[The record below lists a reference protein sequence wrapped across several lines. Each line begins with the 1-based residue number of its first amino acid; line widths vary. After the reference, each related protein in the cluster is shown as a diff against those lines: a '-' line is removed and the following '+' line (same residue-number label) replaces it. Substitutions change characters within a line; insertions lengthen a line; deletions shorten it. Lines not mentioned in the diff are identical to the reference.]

1 MISENSKYNFKRLAG
16 ILSEGLTLVP
26 DPSGR
31 SDIGT
36 LSFYVEEYMLN
47 ISSVIIGQTDQS
59 LSQNGYKVAISQGNT
74 KMHENTLATK
84 LIISSLAK
92 NAQAKEYVLTT
103 IVNFEQG
110 GNTAVSV
117 SHNSLTE
124 QFNLN
129 SQHTGADV
137 QLFVKEI
144 ITHISNSLKTN

>member
-16 ILSEGLTLVP
+16 IISEGLTLVP

-31 SDIGT
+31 SDKGT
-36 LSFYVEEYMLN
+36 LSYYVEEYMLN
-47 ISSVIIGQTDQS
+47 ITSVIISQLDQNLTS
-59 LSQNGYKVAISQGNT
+59 EGYKVAISQGNT
-74 KMHENTLATK
+74 KMQENVLATK
-84 LIISSLAK
+84 LIISSNGRAS
-92 NAQAKEYVLTT
+92 NSKEYVLTT
-103 IVNFEQG
+103 LVNFEQG

-129 SQHTGADV
+129 SKHTWSDV

-144 ITHISNSLKTN
+144 ITHISNSLKVN